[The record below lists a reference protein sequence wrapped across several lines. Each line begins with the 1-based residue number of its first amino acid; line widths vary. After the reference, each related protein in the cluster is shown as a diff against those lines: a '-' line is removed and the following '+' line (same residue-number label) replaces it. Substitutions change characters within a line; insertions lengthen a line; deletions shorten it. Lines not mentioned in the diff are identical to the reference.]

1 MTAATTSAR
10 HDAQA
15 ALTQPAA
22 VRATAINTALAD
34 LYEVAQQDV
43 RLGKASPEVWTAV
56 CAVSEAKR

>member
-1 MTAATTSAR
+1 MTALTAR
-10 HDAQA
+10 HDAQT

-43 RLGKASPEVWTAV
+43 RLGKASPELWTAV
-56 CAVSEAKR
+56 VTVKEARG